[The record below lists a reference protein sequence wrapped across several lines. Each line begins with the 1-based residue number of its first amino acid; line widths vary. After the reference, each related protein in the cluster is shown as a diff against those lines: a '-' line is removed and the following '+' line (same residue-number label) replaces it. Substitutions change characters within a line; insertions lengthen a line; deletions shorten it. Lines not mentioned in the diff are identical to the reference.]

1 MALVLNLPTGTINSA
16 VLGWSNSW
24 TGGVTGFDDSNW
36 GLNPETLSGGRP
48 QQHDPYA
55 DAMAWEM
62 RVEQGALSVPLSV
75 FAIDLLASGFDLTSP
90 IMLFGHNQTS
100 MGITRTN
107 SGAGSFTYTNVTA
120 SFAFLNDA
128 TVYIDYTAP
137 TAPTAVPEPTSLAL
151 LSVGLGAGL
160 VRRRFK
166 KVS

>member
-1 MALVLNLPTGTINSA
+1 
-16 VLGWSNSW
+16 
-24 TGGVTGFDDSNW
+24 
-36 GLNPETLSGGRP
+36 
-48 QQHDPYA
+48 
-55 DAMAWEM
+55 
-62 RVEQGALSVPLSV
+62 
-75 FAIDLLASGFDLTSP
+75 
-90 IMLFGHNQTS
+90 MLFGHNQTS

-120 SFAFLNDA
+120 SFVFLNDA
-128 TVYIDYTAP
+128 TVYIDSTAP